1 MFYYINYRYIEVD
14 MGHPLETRYPMG
26 GGVGDFETRGGWWV
40 WVVGDFSHRVYGYGE
55 VLPDGYVPVAIPTRR
70 LTHTR

>member
-26 GGVGDFETRGGWWV
+26 GGCGGFWDPRWVMGMGSGGFFPSWV
-40 WVVGDFSHRVYGYGE
+40 WV
-55 VLPDGYVPVAIPTRR
+55 
-70 LTHTR
+70 

>member
-26 GGVGDFETRGGWWV
+26 GGCEGF
-40 WVVGDFSHRVYGYGE
+40 
-55 VLPDGYVPVAIPTRR
+55 
-70 LTHTR
+70 